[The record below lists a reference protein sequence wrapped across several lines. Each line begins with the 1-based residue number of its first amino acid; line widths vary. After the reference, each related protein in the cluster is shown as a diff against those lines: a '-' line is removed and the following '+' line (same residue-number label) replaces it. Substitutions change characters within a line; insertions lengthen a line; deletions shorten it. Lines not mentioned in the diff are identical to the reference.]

1 MWNLNFVTN
10 KSAYKTE
17 MDSEIENRLMVAKG
31 EAGKGRIDWK
41 FRIIRG
47 KLVCIEYLNN
57 KVLLYSIVLD

>member
-1 MWNLNFVTN
+1 
-10 KSAYKTE
+10 

-31 EAGKGRIDWK
+31 EAGKGSIDWK
-41 FRIIRG
+41 FMIIRG